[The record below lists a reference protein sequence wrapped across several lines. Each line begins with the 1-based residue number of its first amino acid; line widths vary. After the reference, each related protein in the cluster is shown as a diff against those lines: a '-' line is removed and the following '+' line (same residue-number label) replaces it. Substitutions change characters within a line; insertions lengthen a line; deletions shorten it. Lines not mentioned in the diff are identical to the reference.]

1 MMFFE
6 NSARQGHESIHQF
19 HDAATGL
26 KAIIAIHST
35 ALGPAGGGCRLWH
48 YDSEEEAVT
57 DVLRL
62 SRGMTYKNAMAG
74 LPMGG
79 GKAVILADKNN
90 PPSDEMFLAFGRFVE
105 SLGGRY
111 VTAEDVGVSV
121 ENMRQVHLVTDY
133 VAGLPPVEGSAGG
146 DPSPWTAVGVFL
158 GLRAA
163 AQHRLG
169 TSSLDGLRVAVQGV
183 GKVGYDLCRQ
193 LHDAGAKLVICDVN
207 ERNVARAQADFD
219 AEVVT
224 PEQILVQ
231 PVDILVPCALGA
243 ILDAQS
249 IPQIQ
254 ASIVAGAAN
263 NQLATPEDGQRLR
276 DRNILYVPDYV
287 INGGGI
293 ISAALEYMGGKTE
306 DDVRAQIK
314 LIPERLTEIF
324 VTADQQQ
331 KPTNIIADIMAESI
345 VAAAAV

>member
-35 ALGPAGGGCRLWH
+35 VLGPAGGGCRLWH

>member
-1 MMFFE
+1 MFFE
-6 NSARQGHESIHQF
+6 NAAQLGHESIHQF

-26 KAIIAIHST
+26 RAIIAIHST

-48 YDSEEEAVT
+48 YHNEADALT

-79 GKAVILADKNN
+79 GKAVIMADPEN
-90 PPSDEMFLAFGRFVE
+90 PPTDELFLAFGRCVE

-111 VTAEDVGVSV
+111 VTAEDVGVTV
-121 ENMRQVHLVTDY
+121 DNMRLVKQVTDY
-133 VAGLPPVEGSAGG
+133 VAGLPPHEGSAGG
-146 DPSPWTAVGVFL
+146 DPSPWTADGVFL

-169 TSSLDGLRVAVQGV
+169 SSSLDGLRVAVQGV
-183 GKVGYDLCRQ
+183 GKVGHDLCRQ
-193 LHDAGAKLVICDVN
+193 LHAAGASIVTADVN
-207 ERNVARAQADFD
+207 QQNLERTQSEFGAQ
-219 AEVVT
+219 VVS
-224 PEQILVQ
+224 PEQILFED
-231 PVDILVPCALGA
+231 VDILVPCALGA
-243 ILDAQS
+243 ILDDQS
-249 IPQIQ
+249 IPEIK

-276 DRNILYVPDYV
+276 DRNILYVPDFV

-293 ISAALEYMGGKTE
+293 ISAALEYMGNKTE
-306 DDVRAQIK
+306 DDVRAQVA
-314 LIPERLTEIF
+314 LIPGRLTEIF

-331 KPTNIIADIMAESI
+331 KPTNVVADAMAESI
-345 VAAAAV
+345 VAAGPPA